1 MVWTV
6 LGSKRARGKKNRRNM
21 KKLAARYPHTA
32 VQMSRRRNLFGSGF
46 TSLVAAAGAGFA
58 AAGGF
63 GAAREA
69 SLVVPAPGDFTGAA
83 GRASSGFAIV
93 YITLSEAELTLLCAV
108 KCDYDSSL
116 YIRAR

>member
-21 KKLAARYPHTA
+21 KKLAARYPQTA

-46 TSLVAAAGAGFA
+46 TSLVADAGAGFA

-83 GRASSGFAIV
+83 GRGAPRFAIV
-93 YITLSEAELTLLCAV
+93 FINPSESELILLCAG
-108 KCDYDSSL
+108 KGPLDSSP
-116 YIRAR
+116 